1 MAAKADITADTL
13 VVSGILD
20 SDDQKSFEVFYK
32 HFYNRIY
39 LFLLRKVRDVSLAKE
54 LTNDTFY
61 KIYLSKHKIQPDA
74 NFMGYFY
81 AIAYN
86 ELRQSLRKRRDI
98 ILEDDILEI
107 LSNRDSEQ
115 EYMASAGDEELST
128 LIRESVK
135 ELTIEEQKIIQLRF
149 YDERSLKDIAESLSL
164 PIGTVKSKISRTITK
179 LRTIIA
185 TKESV
190 TAYT

>member
-1 MAAKADITADTL
+1 MKAKADITADTL

-39 LFLLRKVRDVSLAKE
+39 LFLLRKVRDVALAKE

-61 KIYLSKHKIQPDA
+61 KIYVNKHKIQRDA

-107 LSNRDSEQ
+107 FSNKDLEREYIISENN
-115 EYMASAGDEELST
+115 EELST

-135 ELTIEEQKIIQLRF
+135 ELTTEEQKIIQLRF
-149 YDERSLKDIAESLSL
+149 YDERSLKDISESLSL
-164 PIGTVKSKISRTITK
+164 PIGTIKSKISRTITK

-185 TKESV
+185 TKEHV